1 MLPIN
6 IILAIVKCKYRFIM
20 RRYVVKICLTLGL
33 FVIVGCSFKP
43 NYLHLALDMAGDN
56 RAELENVLEYYK
68 DDPLKYE
75 PNSI

>member
-1 MLPIN
+1 M
-6 IILAIVKCKYRFIM
+6 
-20 RRYVVKICLTLGL
+20 KICLTLGL